1 MTSIITRE
9 VEEILNDLKQSQE
22 KAKVL
27 LTGILKIIR

>member
-9 VEEILNDLKQSQE
+9 VEEILNDLKQNQE